1 LVVSLFFT
9 HLVVYNALVLLSA
22 ITLTSVLFGCI
33 ALFVGVI
40 LWLFRQGIGM
50 RV

>member
-1 LVVSLFFT
+1 VWICF
-9 HLVVYNALVLLSA
+9 
-22 ITLTSVLFGCI
+22 SVLFGCI
-33 ALFVGVI
+33 ALFVGII